1 MPQRT
6 SGVIHPQTLES
17 TVIEGEIS
25 MKLSLLA
32 SLVLGAML
40 SHSAMAQAS
49 STTEQPLGPVILA
62 ANDTSNPYNSPIRRI
77 NPNSRQGTTAPN
89 PQLRQ
94 PTPRTDNPRPPTL
107 ENRGI
112 GNGEN
117 LRRPANGTQQP
128 RTAPGTR

>member
-1 MPQRT
+1 LKSP
-6 SGVIHPQTLES
+6 
-17 TVIEGEIS
+17 IEGEMS
-25 MKLSLLA
+25 MKFSLLA
-32 SLVLGAML
+32 IFLLGGVFSHTVLAEVAMPR
-40 SHSAMAQAS
+40 AV
-49 STTEQPLGPVILA
+49 ELA
-62 ANDTSNPYNSPIRRI
+62 ASDTNNPYNSPVRRI

-94 PTPRTDNPRPPTL
+94 PTRQVDNPRPPTL

-117 LRRPANGTQQP
+117 LRRPASGTQQP

>member
-1 MPQRT
+1 
-6 SGVIHPQTLES
+6 
-17 TVIEGEIS
+17 

-32 SLVLGAML
+32 TVLLGAML
-40 SHSAMAQAS
+40 SHSALADVAAAHAPLR
-49 STTEQPLGPVILA
+49 QPISLA

-77 NPNSRQGTTAPN
+77 NPNSRQGTTEPN

-112 GNGEN
+112 GNGNN
-117 LRRPANGTQQP
+117 LRRPADGTQQP

>member
-1 MPQRT
+1 
-6 SGVIHPQTLES
+6 
-17 TVIEGEIS
+17 

-32 SLVLGAML
+32 TVLLGAML
-40 SHSAMAQAS
+40 SHSALADVAAAHAPLR
-49 STTEQPLGPVILA
+49 QPLGLA

-112 GNGEN
+112 GNGDN

>member
-1 MPQRT
+1 
-6 SGVIHPQTLES
+6 
-17 TVIEGEIS
+17 

-32 SLVLGAML
+32 SLMFGTIL
-40 SHSAMAQAS
+40 SHSAMAHVS
-49 STTEQPLGPVILA
+49 ITTEQPRQPITVA
-62 ANDTSNPYNSPIRRI
+62 ANDTSNPYNSPTRRI

>member
-1 MPQRT
+1 M
-6 SGVIHPQTLES
+6 
-17 TVIEGEIS
+17 S
-25 MKLSLLA
+25 MKLPLLA
-32 SLVLGAML
+32 SLLFGTLL
-40 SHSAMAQAS
+40 SHSALAKAPAEHQPR
-49 STTEQPLGPVILA
+49 QPLMLA
-62 ANDTSNPYNSPIRRI
+62 ANDTSNPYNSPTRRI

-117 LRRPANGTQQP
+117 LRRPVNGTEQP